1 MKTFAAVF
9 VLATLPVAAGAAGW
23 TKTETRGVEL
33 NTLSTPELSLGIVC
47 DPHNAYGGTKNY
59 VLAELKG
66 KDINGNV
73 TLQADDQ
80 TASLLFEAGTAFK
93 DSNEPEQWTK
103 GLAILGNEAGFTF
116 SHQGRALKVT
126 PGTPLTHGCKS

>member
-1 MKTFAAVF
+1 MKVFVAAF
-9 VLATLPVAAGAAGW
+9 VLAALPVAAVAAGW

-33 NTLSTPELSLGIVC
+33 NTLSTPELSLKIVC
-47 DPHNAYGGTKNY
+47 DPHNAYSGTQNY

-73 TLQADDQ
+73 TLQADNQ
-80 TASLLFEAGTAFK
+80 TASLVFDAGTAFK
-93 DSNEPEQWTK
+93 DSNEPEQWTN
-103 GLAILGNEAGFTF
+103 GLAILGSKAGFTF
-116 SHQGRALKVT
+116 SHQGHALKVT